1 MSEPIVFVIDD
12 EAASREVLVELVRT
26 MQLPVRAFASA
37 EDFVNA
43 YQGERPACIVSDQ
56 RMPGMTG
63 IDLVEWLRERE
74 LTIPVVMVTA
84 FPDTQSTV
92 RAVRGGALNLLEKP
106 CSKESLWREIVE
118 AIRIDQENSIQDAER
133 EEAKNKVASLAE
145 AEQLVAELLLDGHPN
160 KVVASRLDVSLR
172 TVEAR
177 RASIFKK
184 FGVCSIAGMVQT
196 WLTAHSRR

>member
-1 MSEPIVFVIDD
+1 
-12 EAASREVLVELVRT
+12 
-26 MQLPVRAFASA
+26 MQLPVRSYSSA
-37 EDFVNA
+37 DDFVQA
-43 YQGERPACIVSDQ
+43 YKGERPACIVSDQ

-63 IDLVEWLRERE
+63 IDLVEWLRARE

-92 RAVRGGALNLLEKP
+92 RAVRDGAMSFLEKP
-106 CSKESLWREIVE
+106 CTKDSLWHEIVE
-118 AIRIDQENSIQDAER
+118 AIRLDQNNSVLEAER
-133 EEAKNKVASLAE
+133 ESAKSKVASLAE

-177 RASIFKK
+177 RASIFRK
-184 FGVCSIAGMVQT
+184 FGVSSIAGMVQT
-196 WLTAHSRR
+196 WITAKPAK

>member
-1 MSEPIVFVIDD
+1 
-12 EAASREVLVELVRT
+12 
-26 MQLPVRAFASA
+26 
-37 EDFVNA
+37 
-43 YQGERPACIVSDQ
+43 
-56 RMPGMTG
+56 MTG
-63 IDLVEWLRERE
+63 IDLVEWLRERD
-74 LTIPVVMVTA
+74 LTIPVVMVTV

-92 RAVRGGALNLLEKP
+92 RAVRGGAMNLLEKP

-118 AIRIDQENSIQDAER
+118 AIRVDQENSVQDAER

-184 FGVCSIAGMVQT
+184 FGVSSIAGMVQT
-196 WLTAHSRR
+196 WLNAQPRR